1 MFARTGLLLRAE
13 FKRMCVLGQNQITR
27 LNKTMSLVLLIVCR
41 FFLQHFSQLKGVV
54 RRDFVSVCI
63 GYTSAYPASL
73 RGIYSYKKPVTLFH
87 PQ

>member
-1 MFARTGLLLRAE
+1 MRTRKRPSMFARTGLLLRAE

-54 RRDFVSVCI
+54 RRDFVSVCTWV
-63 GYTSAYPASL
+63 GGQLA
-73 RGIYSYKKPVTLFH
+73 K
-87 PQ
+87 